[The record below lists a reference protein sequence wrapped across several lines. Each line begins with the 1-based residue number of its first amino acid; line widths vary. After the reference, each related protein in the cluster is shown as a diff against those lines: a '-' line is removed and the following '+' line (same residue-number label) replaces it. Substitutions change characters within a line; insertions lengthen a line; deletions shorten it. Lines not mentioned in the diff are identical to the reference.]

1 MKKVKKLLAAMLA
14 MAMILAM
21 GVTTFAATVTITDKN
36 GDSSEFSAYKL
47 FSATVDEGADP
58 AETDDKVAY
67 SVNEDYKSILSE
79 VTGKTSN
86 GDMVAYIATLTD
98 AEATRAFA
106 DAVYAKISS
115 ANPALTADATTT
127 SKEFTLDPG
136 YYLIVET
143 TPGNNGTYS
152 LVMLDTAKNSNTTI
166 TTKESVPTLVKK
178 VEEETNTASG
188 NAEWQDAA
196 DYDIGDP
203 VPFKLTGTVSN
214 EYEDYETYYYAFH
227 DTLSSGLSLNENSIK
242 VTVIN
247 AGKDD
252 VVLTKDTDYTIK
264 IDGGKFEVCF
274 ANLKEIS
281 AVSATSKITVEYTAV
296 LNDKA
301 VIGSTGN
308 PNTAKLEYCNDPY
321 YTGTGDGSGDEGD
334 DGEKPDD
341 PEDPEDENPTSFTP
355 EDKVIVFTYELDV
368 NKVDGNDAPLAG
380 AGFTLYKGNVI
391 VAEIKAADETT
402 EFKFKG
408 LDAGTYKL
416 VETEV
421 PAGYNK
427 ADDIEFTI
435 TADYDKESDDP
446 KLTKIEVHA
455 FGFLFELIEGAV
467 TDGIVSATVVNVSGT
482 FLPSTGGI
490 GTTIFYVVGVLFMI
504 AAVIL
509 YIKGKR
515 VEMK

>member
-36 GDSSEFSAYKL
+36 GDSEFSAYKL

-67 SVNEDYKSILSE
+67 SVNEKYKSILSE
-79 VTGKTSN
+79 VTGKASN
-86 GDMVAYIATLTD
+86 GDMVAYIATLTK
-98 AEATRAFA
+98 AEDTRAFA

-115 ANPALTADATTT
+115 ASLTADATTN
-127 SKEFTLDPG
+127 SQKFTDLDSG

-152 LVMLDTAKNSNTTI
+152 LVMLDTAKNTDTTI

-178 VEEETNTASG
+178 VFEETNIIENG
-188 NAEWQDAA
+188 DGWQDAA
-196 DYDIGDP
+196 DYDIGDN

-214 EYEDYETYYYAFH
+214 EYADYETYYYAFH

-368 NKVDGNDAPLAG
+368 NKVDGNDDPLAG
-380 AGFTLYKGNVI
+380 AGFTLYKGKDI
-391 VAEIKAADETT
+391 VKKIQAADNTT

-446 KLTKIEVHA
+446 KLTKLEVPA
-455 FGFLFELIEGAV
+455 FQFLFELIEGAV